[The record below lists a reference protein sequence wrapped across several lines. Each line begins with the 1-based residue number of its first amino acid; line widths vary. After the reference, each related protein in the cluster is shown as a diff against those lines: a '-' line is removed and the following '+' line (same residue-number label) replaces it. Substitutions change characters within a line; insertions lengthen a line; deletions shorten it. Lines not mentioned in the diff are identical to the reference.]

1 MARILVVDDEELARF
16 TIREILTKAGHEIE
30 EAENG
35 KQAIERQ
42 KAESFDLIVTDI
54 VMPEKDGVKMIAELK
69 QDDPAPIIILA
80 ISAGGPTGDAD
91 FLKRAFSAGADNI
104 LAKPFS
110 EEELVQKVDEC
121 LRILPKES

>member
-42 KAESFDLIVTDI
+42 KAEPFDLIVTDI
-54 VMPEKDGVKMIAELK
+54 VMPGKDGVETIAELK
-69 QDDPAPIIILA
+69 RDVPAPIILA

-91 FLKRAFSAGADNI
+91 FLKRAESAGADDI
-104 LAKPFS
+104 LVKPFS

-121 LRILPKES
+121 LRILPEES

>member
-42 KAESFDLIVTDI
+42 KAEPFDLIVTDI
-54 VMPEKDGVKMIAELK
+54 VMPVKNGVKMIAELK
-69 QDDPAPIIILA
+69 QDDPAPIILA

-91 FLKRAFSAGADNI
+91 FLKRAESAGADDI

-110 EEELVQKVDEC
+110 EDELLERVNDC
-121 LRILPKES
+121 LSG